1 MNNTARI
8 TVTPLSE
15 LDYYAVKQ
23 LAKIHNTTISQIVSV
38 ALHEWLKNNYKKEI
52 EFSKEVNK

>member
-15 LDYYAVKQ
+15 LDYDAVKQ
-23 LAKIHNTTISQIVSV
+23 LAKIHNTTVSQIVSV

-52 EFSKEVNK
+52 KFCKKVNK

>member
-8 TVTPLSE
+8 TVTLLSE
-15 LDYYAVKQ
+15 LDYDAVKQ

-38 ALHEWLKNNYKKEI
+38 ALHEWLKNNYQKEI

>member
-15 LDYYAVKQ
+15 LDYDAVKQ
-23 LAKIHNTTISQIVSV
+23 LAKIHNTTLSQIVSV
-38 ALHEWLKNNYKKEI
+38 ALHEWLKNNYKK
-52 EFSKEVNK
+52 

>member
-15 LDYYAVKQ
+15 LDYYSVKK
-23 LAKIHNTTISQIVSV
+23 LSKIHNNTLSQIVSV

>member
-15 LDYYAVKQ
+15 LDYDAVKQ
-23 LAKIHNTTISQIVSV
+23 ITKIHNTTISQIVSV

>member
-15 LDYYAVKQ
+15 LDYDAVKQ

-52 EFSKEVNK
+52 KFFKEVNK

>member
-15 LDYYAVKQ
+15 LDYDAVKQ

-38 ALHEWLKNNYKKEI
+38 ALHEWLKNNYQKEI